1 MRQMHFVDEGFN
13 TKRLWES
20 VAGYITSSYDLQA
33 LETVYLHAG
42 GGKWIK
48 AGLEHFRKRAPRISM
63 VQAER
68 RSYFTKLYSLATWH
82 STKNWNRCQSKTPQ
96 QLDAFRPPWEE
107 SPCILSVFLLYY
119 IGILRCQLIH
129 GSQHRNIKTAG
140 FRQAVVIITNTE
152 D

>member
-48 AGLEHFRKRAPRISM
+48 AGLEHFRKRAPRILM

-96 QLDAFRPPWEE
+96 QLDAFRPPGRISLHTE
-107 SPCILSVFLLYY
+107 CFFVILYRYLALPTDT
-119 IGILRCQLIH
+119 R
-129 GSQHRNIKTAG
+129 
-140 FRQAVVIITNTE
+140 
-152 D
+152 